1 MQTENARHRLREL
14 ILDGHYPPG
23 SRLGEVEVAGTLGV
37 SRTPVREAFRALT
50 ADGLLAAS
58 GRGLR
63 VVRLDAAELAQVYRV
78 RAALEALTAE
88 LAAERQRAGRLAP
101 AELADLAALA
111 DRTHRATADGELTE
125 GVRLN
130 RAFHRRIAEL
140 AANPVAL
147 HALDRLWDQ
156 IQVSTLRS
164 LRPPARTGLVDA
176 QHRALLDAI
185 AAGNPEAAAAAARRH
200 VLDTCAADDSDSN
213 DDSDNDS
220 RSNDSRSHD

>member
-1 MQTENARHRLREL
+1 MQTESARLRLREL

-23 SRLGEVEVAGTLGV
+23 SRLGEVEVAETLGV

-50 ADGLLAAS
+50 ADGLLAAA

-63 VVRLDAAELAQVYRV
+63 VVRLDGEELSQVYRV

-101 AELADLAALA
+101 AELADLAELA
-111 DRTHRATADGELTE
+111 DRTHRATAGGDAVA

-147 HALDRLWDQ
+147 HTLDRLWDQ

-164 LRPPARTGLVDA
+164 LRPPARTALVDA
-176 QHRALLDAI
+176 QHRELLDAI
-185 AAGNPEAAAAAARRH
+185 TAGDGAAAAAAARRH
-200 VLDTCAADDSDSN
+200 VLDTCAADRPAAD
-213 DDSDNDS
+213 
-220 RSNDSRSHD
+220 HKE

>member
-1 MQTENARHRLREL
+1 MQTESTRLRLREL

-23 SRLGEVEVAGTLGV
+23 SRLGEVEVAETLGV
-37 SRTPVREAFRALT
+37 SRTPVREAFRALA
-50 ADGLLAAS
+50 ADGLLAAA

-63 VVRLDAAELAQVYRV
+63 VVRLDGEELSQVYRV

-111 DRTHRATADGELTE
+111 ERTHRATADGELTLA
-125 GVRLN
+125 VRLN
-130 RAFHRRIAEL
+130 RGFHRRIAEL
-140 AANPVAL
+140 AANQVAL

-164 LRPPARTGLVDA
+164 LRPPARTALVDA
-176 QHRALLDAI
+176 QHRELLDAI
-185 AAGNPEAAAAAARRH
+185 TAGDPAAAAAAARRH
-200 VLDTCAADDSDSN
+200 VLDTRAADGTAADDKE
-213 DDSDNDS
+213 
-220 RSNDSRSHD
+220 

>member
-1 MQTENARHRLREL
+1 MQTESTRLRLREL

-23 SRLGEVEVAGTLGV
+23 ARVGEVEVAEALGV
-37 SRTPVREAFRALT
+37 SRTPVREAFRALA
-50 ADGLLAAS
+50 ADGLLAGA

-63 VVRLDAAELAQVYRV
+63 VVRLDDEELSQVYRV

-101 AELADLAALA
+101 AELAELAALA
-111 DRTHRATADGELTE
+111 DRTHRATADGRLTE
-125 GVRLN
+125 AVRLN
-130 RAFHRRIAEL
+130 RGFHRRIAEL

-164 LRPPARTGLVDA
+164 LHAPARTDLVDA
-176 QHRALLDAI
+176 QHRDLLDAI
-185 AAGNPEAAAAAARRH
+185 TAGDPAAAAATARRH
-200 VLDTCAADDSDSN
+200 VLDTRAADRPAADDDKE
-213 DDSDNDS
+213 
-220 RSNDSRSHD
+220 